1 MQPNRFFRVSKIVSY
16 MAICLTFSLPSYAN
30 ESASNER
37 AVRESAVRK
46 SAVRK
51 SSESVSKEF
60 NDEAPHIETIS
71 IRSQRNLL
79 GNEGLVNQSV
89 VGISFDQQNDTEV
102 RVADWLATLPGVD
115 ISGQGGLFQSYS
127 VRGFSRWRLR
137 TEVDGIPIFTDRR
150 AGNSVSFVP
159 QALMSGLTVAKGPSS
174 TLYGSDALGGVVSL
188 FTTDFGSNSL
198 GLVRETDGGNS
209 EVSANFS
216 LDADQH
222 QLQSGIVH
230 RESNQRE
237 DANGNK
243 LNDGFEQTTGML
255 KYKINLQDFNIEAML
270 LSSKGSDIG
279 KSSGLYPDDQITYYP
294 NEFHNLAKVQISKTN
309 DWLLSVY
316 HHYQNWDSDTLRVDS
331 RSNFTEYQSNTI
343 GATGLLSFSFL
354 EGNGRAGFDA
364 VSRRGVDI
372 NDKEYD
378 LSGNLNSD
386 VKILEGQQDNI
397 GIFVDQHWRFTDFSI
412 SGGIRFDQIDQSES
426 ITNTSHSAKRVN
438 YSFNSEW
445 LLSDNLV
452 LHAEFGTG
460 FRFPTLSELYYNGLT
475 PRGNTVG
482 NADLQS
488 EKSSGGQFTLDYS
501 LSKNLQFNLQTYYY
515 ALDDYIERFR
525 LDNGDRTFR
534 NLDEATIKGFE
545 TSIKWQ
551 MNDEVSHE
559 IAYQQQSGRDKQEQ
573 YLADI
578 LGSRLDIKTQWQ
590 FAQWSVSNLIQ
601 HGLSQDR
608 VADGEAPLDS
618 YIEWSLSVAWNLS
631 ENVKMSVYG
640 KNLLNE
646 DVRAAADEDAPQ
658 RQGRHFGL
666 KLNYLF

>member
-1 MQPNRFFRVSKIVSY
+1 MQPNRFFRANKLISF
-16 MAICLTFSLPSYAN
+16 MTICVIYSFPSFAN
-30 ESASNER
+30 ESQSNESLGTEL
-37 AVRESAVRK
+37 A
-46 SAVRK
+46 
-51 SSESVSKEF
+51 
-60 NDEAPHIETIS
+60 DEAPQIETIS

-79 GNEGLVNQSV
+79 GTEGLVNQSV
-89 VGISFDQQNDTEV
+89 VGISFDQQNDSEV

-115 ISGQGGLFQSYS
+115 VSGQGGLFQSYS

-188 FTTDFGSNSL
+188 FTSDFGSNSL
-198 GLVRETDGGNS
+198 GLVRESDGGNS
-209 EVSANFS
+209 EVSASFS
-216 LDADQH
+216 FDASQH
-222 QLQSGIVH
+222 QFQTGLVH

-255 KYKINLQDFNIEAML
+255 KYKTNLDDYILEAML
-270 LSSKGSDIG
+270 LSSKGSNIG
-279 KSSGLYPDDQITYYP
+279 KSSGLYPEEQITFYP
-294 NEFHNLAKVQISKTN
+294 NELHNLAKVQISKPN

-364 VSRRGVDI
+364 LSRRGVDI

-378 LSGNLNSD
+378 LAGNLRED
-386 VKILEGQQDNI
+386 VKILEGQQDNLGFFI
-397 GIFVDQHWRFTDFSI
+397 DQHWRFSDFSI
-412 SGGIRFDQIDQSES
+412 SGGIRFDQIEQQES
-426 ITNTSHSAKRVN
+426 ITGTKHSAKRVN

-482 NADLQS
+482 NPDLES

-501 LSKNLQFNLQTYYY
+501 FTNNLHFNLQTYYY

-525 LDNGDRTFR
+525 LENDDRTFR

-551 MNDEVSHE
+551 MNDELSHE
-559 IAYQQQSGRDKQEQ
+559 IAYQQQSGRDKQRQ

-578 LGSRLDIKTQWQ
+578 LGSRIDIKTLWQ
-590 FAQWSVSNLIQ
+590 LEEWSISNLIQ
-601 HGLSQDR
+601 YGLTQDQ
-608 VADGEAPLDS
+608 VGDGESELDS
-618 YIEWSLSVAWNLS
+618 YVKWSLSAGWNVTADAKISL
-631 ENVKMSVYG
+631 YG
-640 KNLLNE
+640 KNLLDE
-646 DVRAAADEDAPQ
+646 DIRAAADEDAPQ

-666 KLNYLF
+666 KFDYLF